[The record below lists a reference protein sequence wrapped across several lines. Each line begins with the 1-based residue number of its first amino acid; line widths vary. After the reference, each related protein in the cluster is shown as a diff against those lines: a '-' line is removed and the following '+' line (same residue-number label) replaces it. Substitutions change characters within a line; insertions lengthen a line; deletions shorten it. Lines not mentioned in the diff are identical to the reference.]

1 MRPEAAVLYCTYGQR
16 VPASCVL
23 YVPEAQGSLLLERQ
37 ARYVRRTRTSPGRA
51 VRTEAPQA
59 PRIEH
64 PCYLVITPTGGCGL
78 GEDQR
83 HRAADPAHPRGRRG
97 AVLRA
102 GHHLHQGDNPNLNPT
117 PTRTRTR
124 TPALTPTPTPTPTP
138 TLTFTKAAAEEMQQR
153 LTKALGRAADKVL
166 YLLWLHL
173 ACSHLVW
180 QHLAWPA
187 LLTMATL
194 SMGRTLHMAA
204 APHTTTH
211 YH

>member
-1 MRPEAAVLYCTYGQR
+1 
-16 VPASCVL
+16 
-23 YVPEAQGSLLLERQ
+23 
-37 ARYVRRTRTSPGRA
+37 
-51 VRTEAPQA
+51 
-59 PRIEH
+59 
-64 PCYLVITPTGGCGL
+64 
-78 GEDQR
+78 
-83 HRAADPAHPRGRRG
+83 
-97 AVLRA
+97 
-102 GHHLHQGDNPNLNPT
+102 
-117 PTRTRTR
+117 
-124 TPALTPTPTPTPTP
+124 
-138 TLTFTKAAAEEMQQR
+138 MQQR